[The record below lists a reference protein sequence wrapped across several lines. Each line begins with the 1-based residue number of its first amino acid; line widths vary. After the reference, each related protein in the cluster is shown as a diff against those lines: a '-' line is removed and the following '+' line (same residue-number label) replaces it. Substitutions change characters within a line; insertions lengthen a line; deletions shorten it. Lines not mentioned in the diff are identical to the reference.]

1 MSTPSEAAMA
11 APTVTSPSNQE
22 IYVLLRQL
30 MEEQRTTTA
39 KQEERFAGLEA
50 KQEQTLNY
58 VESIGSLGAPTDST
72 STTADPNDEVKQQA
86 HIVRNSRA
94 SVYLNNSNNALL
106 GDNLLS
112 PLAPPVVRARTDEE
126 KERRASYGI
135 PFTSPAP
142 TAKTL
147 SRALPTASDSAPP
160 VDKSHKSKYW
170 EANHSISRMDKFY
183 GDKRSDREMDVYQF
197 VRSVDFQLDRW
208 MEGELF
214 GRLEL
219 VISCTGGPAQMWLLS
234 KRDDLNTLV
243 TRGQLAPEMAEWDAV
258 KADFI
263 DRMGGG
269 QAQRLYQSRLDDL
282 KLGRHN
288 GSDDVMKFITT
299 FREYAERAFP
309 LHKYPDTRAKSLMLG
324 KIFQERICASD
335 FSVWREAM
343 RSNPIPE
350 TLEEWEVALSS
361 AWTTEHTLRE
371 QSKKWRDRGNVQS
384 KGGNSLP
391 QHAAVHH
398 LRAEGETDDE
408 TTAADEIETLNA
420 VLPGKDGGTKA
431 GGHKRV
437 QNKHINAKTAAL
449 LIRANRCL
457 HCYQS
462 GHYARECK
470 APANRAPTE
479 NELKA
484 KAGQ

>member
-1 MSTPSEAAMA
+1 MAPPTISTPS
-11 APTVTSPSNQE
+11 NHE
-22 IYVLLRQL
+22 IYALLSQL
-30 MEEQRTTTA
+30 IQEQRTTTA
-39 KQEERFAGLEA
+39 RQEERLAGLEA
-50 KQEQTLNY
+50 KQENTLSY
-58 VESIGSLGAPTDST
+58 LESVGPLGATTDAT
-72 STTADPNDEVKQQA
+72 PATGTVEPNEEMKQQA

-94 SVYLNNSNNALL
+94 SVYLNNSNNTML

-126 KERRASYGI
+126 KERRASHGI
-135 PFTSPAP
+135 PFTTPFA

-147 SRALPTASDSAPP
+147 PRATASDSAPL

-170 EANHSISRMDKFY
+170 EANQSISRMDKFY
-183 GDKRSDREMDVYQF
+183 GDKRNDKEIDVYQF
-197 VRSVDFQLDRW
+197 VRSVDFQLNRW
-208 MEGELF
+208 MEGETF

-258 KADFI
+258 KAEFI

-288 GSDDVMKFITT
+288 GSDDVMKFIIT
-299 FREYAERAFP
+299 FRDYAERAFP

-335 FSVWREAM
+335 FGVWREAM
-343 RSNPIPE
+343 RSNPVPE
-350 TLEEWEVALSS
+350 TLEEWEMALSS

-371 QSKKWRDRGNVQS
+371 QSKKWRDKGNVQGRN
-384 KGGNSLP
+384 GGSVP
-391 QHAAVHH
+391 QQTAVNH
-398 LRAEGETDDE
+398 LRAEGAEDE
-408 TTAADEIETLNA
+408 TATAGEDEVFHA
-420 VLPGKDGGTKA
+420 VSTRDVIGKGG
-431 GGHKRV
+431 GQKRV
-437 QNKHINAKTAAL
+437 QNKHINGKTAAL
-449 LIRANRCL
+449 LIRASRCL

-462 GHYARECK
+462 GHFAQECK

-479 NELKA
+479 NELKG